1 MVCRRCSDFPGDS
14 PHRSSHLRRDQALSH
29 LHPNTFSP
37 PSDPTHPTNRRSPV
51 LLFLLTY
58 RSSPQF
64 HRYHRYHRYPPGLD
78 SSLYRSSRRSRPF
91 LSTLHLSHRAM
102 TPPVRKPSR
111 FGGLQVRICGRP
123 IQSEGNVVCTLPP
136 SKYHN
141 AHAAVVMGGKD
152 GKEVYA
158 FLKTPDGDVQVWQL
172 VGPRE

>member
-1 MVCRRCSDFPGDS
+1 
-14 PHRSSHLRRDQALSH
+14 
-29 LHPNTFSP
+29 
-37 PSDPTHPTNRRSPV
+37 
-51 LLFLLTY
+51 
-58 RSSPQF
+58 
-64 HRYHRYHRYPPGLD
+64 
-78 SSLYRSSRRSRPF
+78 
-91 LSTLHLSHRAM
+91 M

-123 IQSEGNVVCTLPP
+123 IQNEGNVVCTLPP